1 MRQSRITIGR
11 LMIVVA
17 LAALVMAGIISR
29 RRYCIY
35 MEKAAFCRVLEVKFL
50 EFAEDFDR
58 MINQDRLRMKTS
70 LQMAE
75 NLPDNPDDDGQKQA
89 LRSVADTFQRSI
101 ARNLL
106 ASSSTRET
114 LDDYKTLRVAYER
127 AATRPWLKIPTE
139 MPR

>member
-1 MRQSRITIGR
+1 
-11 LMIVVA
+11 MIVVA